1 MRLNTPPIY
10 CGRTLYYYDFIFIIA
25 LFTRRVPMSFR
36 KPPEWA
42 HSVMTN
48 CWRTRTIQ
56 QRCSAL
62 AGTKTTTSSHHRDP
76 FVATSVCTCVC
87 QISWLMTRRQFFF
100 YTTRTVDKIIYTY
113 TIIILCILLK
123 YRHTVIIVI
132 TIYDCQHYYTYILTA
147 THYMVHSNRHKSIV
161 GRQFL
166 YGCPAPSCTACASP
180 YLLAFVPDL
189 MDKSDE
195 VATPHWVTYDVITV
209 EPHCQTRQLASLPW
223 SQ

>member
-1 MRLNTPPIY
+1 MPSYVIY
-10 CGRTLYYYDFIFIIA
+10 IVVKQKLSPLSTVFNYNIIEYINATSHSTHILWQDIIYYYDFIFIIA

-62 AGTKTTTSSHHRDP
+62 AGTKTTTSSHHHDP

-100 YTTRTVDKIIYTY
+100 
-113 TIIILCILLK
+113 L
-123 YRHTVIIVI
+123 
-132 TIYDCQHYYTYILTA
+132 YYT
-147 THYMVHSNRHKSIV
+147 H
-161 GRQFL
+161 G
-166 YGCPAPSCTACASP
+166 
-180 YLLAFVPDL
+180 
-189 MDKSDE
+189 
-195 VATPHWVTYDVITV
+195 W
-209 EPHCQTRQLASLPW
+209 
-223 SQ
+223 